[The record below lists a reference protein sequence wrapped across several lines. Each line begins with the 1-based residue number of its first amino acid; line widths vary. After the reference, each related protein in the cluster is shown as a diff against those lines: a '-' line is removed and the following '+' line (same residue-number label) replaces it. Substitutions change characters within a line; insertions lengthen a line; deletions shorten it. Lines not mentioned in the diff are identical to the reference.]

1 MPYFNPCITP
11 SEPDTFK
18 LLYNKFDEVAH
29 LTLGHNNIVNEFMG
43 AMDAIRVKA
52 EAASMK
58 NLQIGRVQLPGRGWV
73 YRRRTKKVP
82 STQAGT
88 NGVGEGESSH
98 RQQHVEDSPDQRGK

>member
-1 MPYFNPCITP
+1 MSRNYLKYRVPHFNLCITP
-11 SEPDTFK
+11 SEPETFK

-58 NLQIGRVQLPGRGWV
+58 NLQIGRVQLPGRGGYIEEERKRYLRHKPERMGWV
-73 YRRRTKKVP
+73 KVSHP
-82 STQAGT
+82 IG
-88 NGVGEGESSH
+88 SSM
-98 RQQHVEDSPDQRGK
+98 